1 MTNPDLTKLVEE
13 KEPTETALH
22 LKKQGYT
29 HTQLGER
36 EEANNSFL
44 LSILYHQS
52 GSITIIETTRY
63 PQNNQPSLNQRE
75 FQAQKKLQDYCSIK
89 NVRLGKKREL

>member
-1 MTNPDLTKLVEE
+1 MTDPNLTTLIEE
-13 KEPTETALH
+13 REPTKTASY

-36 EEANNSFL
+36 EEANKSFL
-44 LSILYHQS
+44 LSILYHES
-52 GSITIIETTRY
+52 GAITIIETTRHT
-63 PQNNQPSLNQRE
+63 QNNQPSLSQRK
-75 FQAQKKLQDYCSIK
+75 FPAQKELQDYFSTK